1 MQQDIANAFGSG
13 SGRPW
18 TSFQIRIQKITAPS
32 QKIYIDTVPVD
43 GMQQDID
50 NADPKTCFGSG
61 SDKFGIRSIQK
72 APPSPH
78 LSAFSLAAFWKA
90 ANVSEA
96 AALDLPPR
104 ARAPG
109 VTGVPTRLDHPFS
122 TPLFFSPYRGN
133 DLKVLTT
140 EEKRWV
146 ESGSIR

>member
-1 MQQDIANAFGSG
+1 MPILKGATDQDPTA
-13 SGRPW
+13 
-18 TSFQIRIQKITAPS
+18 RI
-32 QKIYIDTVPVD
+32 Y
-43 GMQQDID
+43 
-50 NADPKTCFGSG
+50 
-61 SDKFGIRSIQK
+61 KFGIRPVQK

-133 DLKVLTT
+133 GLISDIFKVMQAEVFKGQEYSSNFGTGQKKYT
-140 EEKRWV
+140 V
-146 ESGSIR
+146 